1 MERTG
6 QKRRAIIVHCAG
18 PPFTKTLG
26 GMNQR
31 PIDRKLLA
39 SFIEYAA
46 NGVVSTNEWHR
57 FIVNHYSDQLMENAR
72 SECARIL
79 RGRPDPKTVP
89 ADDRDLLYRL
99 AKELRNA
106 T

>member
-1 MERTG
+1 M
-6 QKRRAIIVHCAG
+6 
-18 PPFTKTLG
+18 
-26 GMNQR
+26 R

-46 NGVVSTNEWHR
+46 NGVVTQNEWHR
-57 FIVNHYSDQLMENAR
+57 FIVNHYQDPAMEHAR
-72 SECARIL
+72 HECSRIFYAT
-79 RGRPDPKTVP
+79 PDANKLSPEEMKY
-89 ADDRDLLYRL
+89 LFQL